1 MGVMGDSMDDQFDA
15 GGRAMERNSRQRNR
29 ADKSGC
35 VVAAIAVGVGIV
47 GAIGALKG
55 WT

>member
-1 MGVMGDSMDDQFDA
+1 MGDSTDDQLDR

-35 VVAAIAVGVGIV
+35 VVTAIVVGIDIA
-47 GAIGALKG
+47 GAVGALKG